1 MINRIAHK
9 SIPENIN
16 NYSYFVYNWVIVDT
30 ELEYCGY
37 HLGTPL
43 KDGYYHSSED
53 KEFNEQFSN
62 DNNKLKY
69 EVLGYYKY
77 ESEAKRFE
85 GLTIRNKKEQ
95 GVNMAN
101 ISLSSKP
108 FWDKNKVTNVY
119 NNIKNGTL
127 KYELKPKSEINKLGW
142 WQTCSEAS
150 RKHKV
155 DIRKRID
162 DRGGSLKLTDALVV
176 VLGTDGVLGLGN
188 EVGISGKHTG
198 EAIQDSKHATE
209 YKRIDIDCSDW
220 NKAEIKKLSSLLN
233 DEEILKLRQTKNDY
247 VKEIVEL
254 WVDSKIEPDSTEAYD
269 WLTGY
274 KSLSITDCSTIMERA
289 KVIVDTKKDEL
300 AAGREKKQ
308 YHHNDSDTI
317 NIMSTYKEDGVEIL
331 LMGSGRH
338 SYNRI
343 YETMWDYKLKDWKDG
358 IHTLRVL
365 IHHSSKKNKKDWMIN
380 IMPDLILIEEKLK
393 LPFDIEYIELPYYK
407 SDKRASNE
415 SK

>member
-1 MINRIAHK
+1 MIDRIIK
-9 SIPENIN
+9 KNIPENIN
-16 NYSYFVYNWVIVDT
+16 DYKYFIYLWTIVET
-30 ELEYCGY
+30 GKQYCGY
-37 HLGTPL
+37 HLGVPL
-43 KDGYYHSSED
+43 RDGYYHSSED
-53 KEFNEQFSN
+53 ETFNKEFSN
-62 DNNKLKY
+62 SEFTMKY
-69 EVLGYYKY
+69 EVLGYFKY
-77 ESEAKRFE
+77 EKEAKRFE
-85 GLTIRNKKEQ
+85 GLSIRTKKQQ

-108 FWDKNKVTNVY
+108 FWDKNKVYKVY
-119 NNIKNGTL
+119 NDIESGTL
-127 KYELKPKSEINKLGW
+127 KYKLKPKSEISKLGW
-142 WQTCSEAS
+142 WQTRSEGS

-162 DRGGSLKLTDALVV
+162 DKGGSLELTDALIVV
-176 VLGTDGVLGLGN
+176 NGTNKELGLGD

-233 DEEILKLRQTKNDY
+233 DDEELKLRQTTSDY

-269 WLTGY
+269 WLEGY
-274 KSLSITDCSTIMERA
+274 KSLSISDRSTIMERA

-300 AAGREKKQ
+300 TSGREKKQ

-317 NIMSTYKEDGVEIL
+317 KIMSNYEEVGVKIL

-338 SYNRI
+338 NYNRI
-343 YETMWDYKLKDWKDG
+343 FETMWNVKEKDWLEG
-358 IHTLRVL
+358 IHTIRVL
-365 IHHSSKKNKKDWMIN
+365 IHHSSKKNKKNWTIN
-380 IMPDLILIEEKLK
+380 GRPELELMEEKLE
-393 LPFDIEYIELPYYK
+393 LPFEIEYIELPYYK
-407 SDKRASNE
+407 SDKRGT
-415 SK
+415 K